1 VDTGPQETTVP
12 QTPAK
17 NETGRQNE
25 RQSKHFCKILGFCG
39 IQDMSY
45 DLDYDIF
52 YSIVEGYKC
61 SGDSF
66 CLLLASYSGFKARYL
81 RNVDIRLLDYKVM
94 S

>member
-1 VDTGPQETTVP
+1 MVYFVDLEFYLRYVFFLHGVL
-12 QTPAK
+12 
-17 NETGRQNE
+17 
-25 RQSKHFCKILGFCG
+25 FCKILGFCG

-61 SGDSF
+61 CGDSF
-66 CLLLASYSGFKARYL
+66 CLLFASYSGFKARYL